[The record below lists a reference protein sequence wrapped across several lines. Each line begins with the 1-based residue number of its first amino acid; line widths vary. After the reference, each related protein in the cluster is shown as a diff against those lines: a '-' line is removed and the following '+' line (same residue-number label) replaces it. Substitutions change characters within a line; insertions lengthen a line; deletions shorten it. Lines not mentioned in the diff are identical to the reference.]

1 MLPVAGAP
9 FLAHV
14 VAFLRRQGVT
24 RFLFL
29 TGYLGEQVA
38 RYFQARPERGLEY
51 DFIQEERLLGTGGA
65 VRAALARRGMRE
77 RFLLLNGDSL
87 CPFDL
92 DAFLAAGAAGGGAI
106 LSVRVEDGG
115 RYGRLDA
122 DARGRLRAFRE
133 KAATSGPALI
143 NSGIYCLAP
152 ELFDDFPPDQPA
164 SIERDYFPLWLA
176 AGSTFNVV
184 PVDGPLLDIGT
195 PESLAQAEPF
205 LRRALGRRPA
215 KARGSPP

>member
-14 VAFLRRQGVT
+14 VDLLRRQGVT

-29 TGYLGEQVA
+29 TGYLGEQVEAYFAA
-38 RYFQARPERGLEY
+38 RCDAGVSYACLR
-51 DFIQEERLLGTGGA
+51 EEQLLGTGGA
-65 VRAALARRGMRE
+65 VRAALAQRGIRE
-77 RFLLLNGDSL
+77 RFLLLNGDSA

-92 DAFLAAGAAGGGAI
+92 GALLDAAADGGGA
-106 LSVRVEDGG
+106 LVAVRVEESSRFGT
-115 RYGRLDA
+115 LEV

-133 KAATSGPALI
+133 KAATTGAALI

-195 PESLAQAEPF
+195 PESLGQAAQFLTVHGLASAPAE
-205 LRRALGRRPA
+205 AEQ
-215 KARGSPP
+215 